1 MKKIAYLLFFLTLGA
16 GVYAAGAHLSGGAWP
31 TFGLPLGGAMG
42 DLRQLCTSYWEDIQ
56 FKDFKKAAQYHD
68 PSVQEAVDIPY
79 LLERTFL
86 QKPEFLDL
94 MEYEVVFVDIDST
107 GLRGRA
113 RTRVRIKDLMQ
124 EKVRDQEVMLY
135 FKRKSTAEPWYMD
148 LETSLRSLEGE
159 EGKKH

>member
-1 MKKIAYLLFFLTLGA
+1 
-16 GVYAAGAHLSGGAWP
+16 
-31 TFGLPLGGAMG
+31 MG